1 MKTKLHYVFTL
12 TMVFFSFTVFGQKN
26 KFVKISNQTSIGQE
40 RTIANDIKS
49 YDSYEIN
56 EEQLR
61 TELQSAPAREN
72 LSGRSQVVMEM
83 PTSSGKMESF
93 RIFESSVMHPDLQAL
108 YPEIRSY
115 IGYGLNGPETIWF
128 SISPYKGLNGIILG
142 GDTTTVYESYQNN
155 VNQIKVF
162 EKSAKASLSSF
173 ECTTIDTFQDALDAD
188 GGSNRDADD
197 SLLRTY
203 RLAMSVTGEYSALN
217 GGTLPL
223 VNAAIAT
230 TLTNVNAV
238 FQNDFNV
245 RMQLIASN
253 NNVVYLNGTTDPY
266 SGTSDANYNAT
277 LASTLN
283 TQIGA
288 ANYDIGHLMAGI
300 GNNGNA
306 GCIGCVCS
314 SGSYASGT
322 HKGSGFTTS
331 TTPNGIDFDIDFVA
345 HEMGHQFGANHTF
358 TFSAE
363 GGIAQMEPGS
373 GSTIMGYA
381 GITGA
386 TDVQPHS
393 DPYFHAIS
401 IQQVTTYV
409 KNTGT
414 CSVNTA
420 TGNTTPTVNAGSD
433 ITMPIGTAFKLTGTA
448 SDANGDPITYCW
460 EQFDE
465 NNGNTAYPDPSSTN
479 SNTPLFRSYLPTTN
493 PTRTFPKL
501 STIVAMGVNGY
512 TWEKV
517 PNVTRNADFRLTVRD
532 NRPGG
537 ANNAHDDMR
546 VNFSNAYGPFA
557 ITSQTTPNLV
567 WMSGTNETVTW
578 SVNNTT
584 ALAGSANVNIL
595 LSTDGGV
602 TFPTTLAANTPN
614 DGSQVITVPNIPAP
628 YCRIMIEPT
637 GNQYF
642 AINTANISIDYQI
655 STTCDSFTVTPNLN
669 IPDAGTS
676 YTAVAIPSTSNAT
689 FGTDVF
695 AKVST
700 NITHTYIG
708 DLYLALQSPANT
720 FIALAQEPCGDFDNL
735 NVTFVDGAGGFVCAS
750 PTVGEVAPLQSL
762 GTLNGESAN
771 GQWLFGVADAYAAD
785 TGVLNSVTLDICTRS
800 IVALSVQES
809 ELIGFSIYPNPNN
822 GNFTLQLK
830 SGSNQDIQVQVYD
843 IRGRLVFDD
852 SYTNTQNFN
861 QTINLNA
868 VQSGMYLVKVS
879 DGQRQTTKKIIVE

>member
-1 MKTKLHYVFTL
+1 MKTKLHYVFAL
-12 TMVFFSFTVFGQKN
+12 TMVFFSFTVFGQKS
-26 KFVKISNQTSIGQE
+26 KFVKISNETSIGQE
-40 RTIANDIKS
+40 RSSANGIKTF
-49 YDSYEIN
+49 DSYQFN

-61 TELQSAPAREN
+61 GELQSAPN
-72 LSGRSQVVMEM
+72 IDTFTGRSNVTILFPSVN
-83 PTSSGKMESF
+83 GKMEQY
-93 RIFESSVMHPDLQAL
+93 RVVESSVMHPDLQAL

-115 IGYGLNGPETIWF
+115 IGHSVNDSKTIYF
-128 SISPYKGLNGIILG
+128 SISPYKGLNAIILG
-142 GDTTTVYESYQNN
+142 DEVTTVYESYHDN
-155 VNQIKVF
+155 VNKIKVF
-162 EKSAKASLSSF
+162 EKSSKVSMSTF
-173 ECTTIDTFQDALDAD
+173 ECSTIAALQQDLETD
-188 GGSNRDADD
+188 GSTNRDADD

-203 RLAMSVTGEYSALN
+203 RLAMSVTGEYSTLN

-238 FQNDFNV
+238 FLNDFNV
-245 RMQLIASN
+245 RMQLIPTN
-253 NNVVYLNGTTDPY
+253 NNVIYLNGATDPY
-266 SGTSDANYNAT
+266 SGTSDANYNSALAT
-277 LASTLN
+277 TLN

-314 SGSYASGT
+314 AGSYASGT

-331 TTPNGIDFDIDFVA
+331 TVPYGINFDIDYVA

-358 TFSAE
+358 TFSPE

-373 GSTIMGYA
+373 GTTIMGYA

-393 DPYFHAIS
+393 DPYFHSIS

-409 KNTGT
+409 KNNGT
-414 CSVNTA
+414 CSVNTS

-433 ITMPIGTAFKLTGTA
+433 ITMPIGTAFKLTGAGT
-448 SDANGDPITYCW
+448 DANGDTITYCW

-501 STIVAMGVNGY
+501 SDIVAFGVNGS

-532 NRPGG
+532 NRSGG
-537 ANNAHDDMR
+537 ANNTHDDMR
-546 VNFSNAYGPFA
+546 VNFSTAYGPFA
-557 ITSQTTPNLV
+557 ITSQTTPNTL
-567 WMSGTNETVTW
+567 WTSGTSQTITW

-584 ALAGSANVNIL
+584 ALAGSSNVNIL

-602 TFPTTLAANTPN
+602 TFPTVLVANTPN
-614 DGSQVITVPNIPAP
+614 DGSQAITVPNMPAP

-642 AINTANISIDYQI
+642 AINTANISIDYQV
-655 STTCDSFTVTPNLN
+655 STSCESFTVNPNFN

-676 YTAVAIPSTSNAT
+676 YSAIPIASTSTAT
-689 FGTDVF
+689 FGADVY
-695 AKVST
+695 AKLSV

-708 DLYLALQSPANT
+708 DLYLALQSPGGT
-720 FIALAQEPCGDFDNL
+720 FVALAQAPCGNFANL
-735 NVTFVDGAGGFVCAS
+735 NVTFVDGAGGFTCAN

-762 GTLNGESAN
+762 GAYSGETAN
-771 GQWLFGVADAYAAD
+771 GQWLFGVADAAAQD
-785 TGVLNSVTLDICTRS
+785 TGVVNSLTLDICTQT
-800 IVALSVQES
+800 VTPLSVQEN
-809 ELIGFSIYPNPNN
+809 ELTEFSIYPNPNN
-822 GNFTLQLK
+822 GEFTIKLN
-830 SGSNQDIQVQVYD
+830 SGSNQDIKVQVYD
-843 IRGRLVFDD
+843 IRGRMVFNNA
-852 SYTNTQNFN
+852 YANTQTFN

-868 VQSGMYLVKVS
+868 IQSGMYLVTVS
-879 DGQRQTTKKIIVE
+879 DGEKQTTKKIIIE